1 MEIYFRKHNVWSQT
15 FAQYSHVTR
24 WINRREIWF
33 VYSIISWWKRWDK
46 LEWWECVIFDAVLFA
61 DASLSA
67 TTQFNSSSAI
77 KPLSYRWWRM
87 RQENRG
93 MQKEACTHIMKVS
106 ERKRMIEITLNFIW
120 LHFGDVLRSTSKKK
134 RALPFSITS
143 TNKSHTHTQHSVEL
157 FFTFVSRLFS
167 LLHLDMFGIS
177 FFRTLVDSWSIA
189 EWKDV
194 QVFLRVIYLFRLD
207 SVFGRYL
214 HWGLMM
220 DWRILMY
227 KFRVFFFI
235 FLLHFHGS
243 VCVSSNSFCI

>member
-143 TNKSHTHTQHSVEL
+143 TNKSHTHTHTAQRWTFFYVCFSSL
-157 FFTFVSRLFS
+157 FSSPSRYVWHIVLSNTGWFVIYSRMKGCPGVFTCYLFVS
-167 LLHLDMFGIS
+167 FG
-177 FFRTLVDSWSIA
+177 FGFRSIFA
-189 EWKDV
+189 LGAHDGLTNFDV
-194 QVFLRVIYLFRLD
+194 
-207 SVFGRYL
+207 
-214 HWGLMM
+214 
-220 DWRILMY
+220 
-227 KFRVFFFI
+227 
-235 FLLHFHGS
+235 
-243 VCVSSNSFCI
+243 